1 MPPHSN
7 SFQFSRTSCNV
18 NIHHSSWRLTLKC
31 RQSSVL
37 LYRCKC
43 FNSTHYTHD
52 NNFKFKCSLLSNPY
66 FQIFQIYLLHTH
78 LQWVIV
84 LSVLVGL
91 NWWMKPLN
99 KWHSYRNSSG
109 ILPSPPTTCA
119 ERLAACLC
127 KTQREKTESDK
138 EELAK
143 EALAKAHQNPALDT
157 PPTSQS
163 SLESS
168 YSSSSLPL
176 TLRKMEDEN
185 KRKDST
191 LEVDDN
197 EL

>member
-1 MPPHSN
+1 
-7 SFQFSRTSCNV
+7 
-18 NIHHSSWRLTLKC
+18 
-31 RQSSVL
+31 
-37 LYRCKC
+37 
-43 FNSTHYTHD
+43 
-52 NNFKFKCSLLSNPY
+52 
-66 FQIFQIYLLHTH
+66 
-78 LQWVIV
+78 
-84 LSVLVGL
+84 
-91 NWWMKPLN
+91 MKPLN

-119 ERLAACLC
+119 ERLAACHC